1 MKCYNWY
8 KTAGGF
14 SSLLSRIYPEV
25 SYEQFQSMTWR
36 EKQSLGWNKALSPEV
51 QRLFFTGDYVG
62 KAEALGSLARNL
74 SITPEIQKLFFTEGG
89 YEGKSHVL
97 EALAENK
104 TILTQTQLMFFKPEY
119 WINGFPALYYLANNT
134 SITSL
139 TQRMFFAAEYPDK
152 NGVISY
158 IKRNPIF
165 LKGLTLQD
173 MREIIRAKEARYFIY
188 DRRLKQIKEKIG
200 MKVKK

>member
-8 KTAGGF
+8 KTAGAF
-14 SSLLSRIYPEV
+14 SSLLSSIYPEV

-62 KAEALGSLARNL
+62 KDIALQSLATNL
-74 SITPEIQKLFFTEGG
+74 SITPEIQKLFFTQE

-119 WINGFPALYYLANNT
+119 WINGFPALYYLAKNT
-134 SITSL
+134 SLTSL
-139 TQRMFFAAEYPDK
+139 TQRMFFTAEYPDK

-158 IKRNPIF
+158 IKR
-165 LKGLTLQD
+165 LQD

-188 DRRLKQIKEKIG
+188 DRRLKQIKEKI
-200 MKVKK
+200 KTHRV